1 MLTFRLLGIPVRI
14 EPWFWV
20 TLALIG
26 GGLRANDAMSMFLV
40 LLFVIAAFVSIL
52 AHELG
57 HALTVRRFGVSPAI
71 TLSAFGGYASFPAG
85 RLTRRQSFFVTAAGP
100 VVQFLFGVLVLL
112 LSAMLPIS
120 AESLIFVFLRYLI
133 MVSVVWAILNCLP
146 IYPMD
151 GGQMLA
157 AILGPKRERYVYLT
171 AVFCAVLIGLAGLF
185 LLNAWVLFLFMAY
198 FVWKNWADFRRHSPT
213 VS

>member
-1 MLTFRLLGIPVRI
+1 MLTFRLFGIPVRI

-26 GGLRANDAMSMFLV
+26 GGLRANDAMSMLLV
-40 LLFVIAAFVSIL
+40 LLFVLAGFISIL

-57 HALTVRRFGVSPAI
+57 HALTVRRFGLSPAI
-71 TLSAFGGYASFPAG
+71 TLIAFGGYASFPAG

-112 LSAMLPIS
+112 LSALLPIS

-133 MVSVVWAILNCLP
+133 GVSVVWAILNCLP

-198 FVWKNWADFRRHSPT
+198 FVWKNWGDFKRHSPT